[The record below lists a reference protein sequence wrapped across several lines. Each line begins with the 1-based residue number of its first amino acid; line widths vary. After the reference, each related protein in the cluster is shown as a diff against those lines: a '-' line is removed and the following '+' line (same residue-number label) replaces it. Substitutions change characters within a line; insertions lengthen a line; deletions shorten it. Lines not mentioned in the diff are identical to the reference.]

1 MHLLIDISAHGLG
14 HLAQIA
20 PVVTALQQAVPTLR
34 LTVRSALPHSRLT
47 RRIAADFAHVAHAS
61 DFGFAMHNAIDI
73 DRDASRRRY
82 QDFHADWTRR
92 VADEAAWLRAQR
104 IDALLSN
111 VAYLPLAGA
120 AAAGLPAAAL
130 CSLNWA
136 DLFADVF
143 GGEDWAPPIH
153 GQMLAAYTTA
163 RGFLRVSPGLPM
175 PDMVKRIDIDPIARL
190 GRRDRAAI
198 ARLTGAD
205 PQQRWVLV
213 AMGGME
219 FRLPVEDWP
228 RTAGLTWLVP
238 QEWQARREDVCSVDF
253 DGLDFTDLLAS
264 ADAVITKPGYGI
276 FAEAACNGT
285 PALYVRRE
293 QWLEEPYLAA
303 WLCRHNRAGA
313 LTREQLERGDFLADL
328 DALWRAP
335 APPRPTADGVRQA
348 VLWLLENLGL
358 GA

>member
-20 PVVTALQQAVPTLR
+20 PVVTALQQAAPTLR
-34 LTVRSALPHSRLT
+34 LTVRSALPHSRLA
-47 RRIAADFAHVAHAS
+47 RRIAAAFDHIESAS
-61 DFGFAMHNAIDI
+61 DFGFVMHNAVDI

-82 QDFHADWTRR
+82 QDVHADWPQR
-92 VADEAAWLRAQR
+92 VADEAAWLRTHGV
-104 IDALLSN
+104 DAVLSN

-136 DLFADVF
+136 DLFQDVF
-143 GGEDWAPPIH
+143 GNEDWAPPLH
-153 GQMLAAYTTA
+153 AQMLAAYNAA

-175 PDMVKRIDIDPIARL
+175 PEIANRIDIAPVARL

-198 ARLTGAD
+198 ARHTGAD

-213 AMGGME
+213 AMGGMD
-219 FRLPVEDWP
+219 FRLPVEAWP

-238 QEWQARREDVCSVDF
+238 QEWQARREDVCSLDF
-253 DGLDFTDLLAS
+253 DSLDFTDLLAS

-293 QWLEEPYLAA
+293 QWLEEAYLAA

-313 LTREQLERGDFLADL
+313 LTREQLMRGEFVAELE
-328 DALWRAP
+328 ALWQAP
-335 APPRPTADGVRQA
+335 APPRPAADGALQA
-348 VLWLLENLGL
+348 TRWLLDNLGL